1 MAKKEKVSADEKF
14 DNQDIN
20 LFDTLE
26 RLDRKDYAWYDSL
39 SEEQKKK
46 FVPYML
52 LHWMSAI
59 KGNKDLQTYY
69 TMNSNESANKY
80 MFNEVI
86 QKHPK
91 LQYLMLCAISPNK
104 GKQFHQYIPH
114 LKQSIVSLK
123 EPAKQK
129 DVKEYFTKMY
139 PKTENDLLDEISTEF
154 TRLQKRKYYISQ
166 LFPNLKIAD
175 IETLN
180 EIITDEEIKKYES
193 DRGN

>member
-1 MAKKEKVSADEKF
+1 MAKKEKLSADEKF

-69 TMNSNESANKY
+69 TMNSNETANKY

-154 TRLQKRKYYISQ
+154 TRLQKRKYYLSQ

>member
-1 MAKKEKVSADEKF
+1 MAKKEKLSADEKF

-154 TRLQKRKYYISQ
+154 TRLQKRKYYLSQ

>member
-69 TMNSNESANKY
+69 TMSSNESANKY

-91 LQYLMLCAISPNK
+91 LQYLMLCTISPGN

-139 PKTENDLLDEISTEF
+139 PKTDASLLDEISSEF
-154 TRLQKRKYYISQ
+154 TRLQKRKYYLSQ

-180 EIITDEEIKKYES
+180 EIITDEEIRKYES

>member
-69 TMNSNESANKY
+69 TMNSNETANKY

-154 TRLQKRKYYISQ
+154 TRLQKRKYYLSQ

>member
-1 MAKKEKVSADEKF
+1 
-14 DNQDIN
+14 
-20 LFDTLE
+20 
-26 RLDRKDYAWYDSL
+26 
-39 SEEQKKK
+39 
-46 FVPYML
+46 
-52 LHWMSAI
+52 
-59 KGNKDLQTYY
+59 
-69 TMNSNESANKY
+69 
-80 MFNEVI
+80 
-86 QKHPK
+86 
-91 LQYLMLCAISPNK
+91 MLCTISPGN

-139 PKTENDLLDEISTEF
+139 PKTDASLLDEISSEF
-154 TRLQKRKYYISQ
+154 TRLQKRKYYLSQ

-180 EIITDEEIKKYES
+180 EIITDEEIRKYES

>member
-69 TMNSNESANKY
+69 TMSSNESANKY

-91 LQYLMLCAISPNK
+91 LQYLMLCAISPGN

-139 PKTENDLLDEISTEF
+139 PKAESDLLDEISTEF
-154 TRLQKRKYYISQ
+154 TRLQKRKYYLSQ

-180 EIITDEEIKKYES
+180 EIISDEEIRKYES